1 MCALENASVPSSPLG
16 IAGSRELE
24 GAHSL
29 SIQAASYHETG
40 WHPRESERDRA
51 QPREGNQPC
60 GREKE
65 EENRRGRETA
75 REISTLLFKGCTG
88 QATDFLFPPSNF
100 LLCPCTA
107 TVAGGIITRSF
118 WGLCVQASF
127 LRVKCK
133 MGGADWGGMIGARIG
148 WI

>member
-1 MCALENASVPSSPLG
+1 MCVCALENASVPSSPLG

-40 WHPRESERDRA
+40 WHPRESEGDRA
-51 QPREGNQPC
+51 QPREGNQRR
-60 GREKE
+60 GREEE
-65 EENRRGRETA
+65 EENRGGRR
-75 REISTLLFKGCTG
+75 REKISTLLFKGCTG

-107 TVAGGIITRSF
+107 TVAGGIITRSS
-118 WGLCVQASF
+118 WGLCAEASF

-133 MGGADWGGMIGARIG
+133 MGEALIGEE
-148 WI
+148 